1 MGRGLWRYPQGRL
14 GYTER
19 VAGQVTT
26 VDSMNLPKMR
36 LLKADVEGM
45 ELDVIKGAVKTIK

>member
-1 MGRGLWRYPQGRL
+1 MLRRSCRKLPGAREGA
-14 GYTER
+14 ESV
-19 VAGQVTT
+19 VAQVTT

>member
-1 MGRGLWRYPQGRL
+1 MRWRADCA
-14 GYTER
+14 ESV
-19 VAGQVTT
+19 VAQVTT